1 MSDSRPGEAG
11 AAAAAP
17 GVGQAPDA
25 QRFRRRR
32 RVAAIVW
39 AALVVVVWNVVFDAV
54 VIQSGRDYLTR
65 QALHQ
70 QGKGPAVT
78 IPEVMRPAV
87 VRGAGL
93 ASLAGAAVAL
103 LGVLGFWAAGRVR
116 RRPLSLPRAGA

>member
-11 AAAAAP
+11 EAAAGAGA
-17 GVGQAPDA
+17 GQAADA

-32 RVAAIVW
+32 RVAVIVW

-78 IPEVMRPAV
+78 IPEVMRPAIL
-87 VRGAGL
+87 RGVGL
-93 ASLAGAAVAL
+93 ASLAGGAVAL
-103 LGVLGFWAAGRVR
+103 LGVLGFWGAGRVR
-116 RRPLSLPRAGA
+116 RRPLPLPRAGA